1 MAMTEEEYDE
11 VVMNLIV
18 AGGNA
23 RSLSMEAIQAA
34 KQGDFDKANALL
46 EECEEALG
54 QAHNAQTDMIR
65 AEIRGEHQKVMLLM
79 VNTQDHVMDAMVVKD
94 LAREFVELYEK
105 MQG

>member
-46 EECEEALG
+46 EEREEALG

-79 VNTQDHVMDAMVVKD
+79 VHAQDHVMDAMVVKD